1 MFVKFRVIKPKT
13 FQIRKSSMA
22 AIFSCRHSHCR
33 TYKYC
38 LQDLH
43 AIIEQQENKQTHMS
57 ETIGL
62 RGKNHEFQA
71 L

>member
-1 MFVKFRVIKPKT
+1 
-13 FQIRKSSMA
+13 MA